1 VEAARSA
8 AVAGRALAASGKRA
22 AAVERLTSA
31 HATLDECG
39 ALRFRDEVSRE
50 LRQLGIS
57 RSRASARPAKHGAE
71 ALSRREREV
80 AELVA
85 EGRTNKEI
93 ARSLFL
99 SEKTVEKHVS
109 GIFRKLG
116 VGRRAAVGAKLD

>member
-1 VEAARSA
+1 
-8 AVAGRALAASGKRA
+8 
-22 AAVERLTSA
+22 
-31 HATLDECG
+31 
-39 ALRFRDEVSRE
+39 VSRE

-57 RSRASARPAKHGAE
+57 RSRAGARPAKRGAE

-93 ARSLFL
+93 ARSLFV